1 MSQFRPISL
10 CSTIYKVIARII
22 KNRLRRIIPE
32 AVQLNQAGFVQ
43 GRLLCENVLLASELV
58 SDFDKPDITTRGC
71 LKVDLS
77 KAYDNVHWGFLD
89 NVLQAME
96 LPDIFRDWIRECVTS
111 TSFSIS
117 INGELAGF
125 FPGKK
130 GLRQGDPISSLL
142 FVLIMDVLSRLL
154 DKGAMQNDF
163 GLHPSCQ
170 APLVTHLS
178 FADDILVFF
187 DGTEDSLRGILGIM
201 EDFWKVSG
209 LSMNRNK
216 TELLIDGANNA
227 RCKELAERVRITQV
241 SHFR

>member
-1 MSQFRPISL
+1 MLKRFNATAIALLPKVTGADRMSQFRPISL
-10 CSTIYKVIARII
+10 CSTVYKVIARII
-22 KNRLRRIIPE
+22 KNRLRRIIPD

-58 SDFDKPDITTRGC
+58 TAFDKPADTTRGC

-96 LPDIFRDWIRECVTS
+96 LPHIFREWIKECVMT

-117 INGELAGF
+117 INGELAGYF
-125 FPGKK
+125 SGKK

-154 DKGAMQNDF
+154 DKGAVESTF

-170 APLVTHLS
+170 APLNL
-178 FADDILVFF
+178 
-187 DGTEDSLRGILGIM
+187 
-201 EDFWKVSG
+201 
-209 LSMNRNK
+209 
-216 TELLIDGANNA
+216 
-227 RCKELAERVRITQV
+227 
-241 SHFR
+241 